1 MSSSDL
7 LLTRGKSVSKDNHDI
22 NSVKF
27 ISHNNSYSRKRLGS
41 ILTQGVGSGLGRS
54 VGSDV
59 VSRDDEGGIA
69 SVDLKIHHHHMFN
82 TTSSAVKG
90 MESLDV
96 VTVKK
101 NELYDMRILSDNPR
115 GELKCSNASIQSR
128 ASHPRQMFLI
138 FLRLHQ
144 HFYHPKRS
152 KYRNQSEG
160 TAERFQ
166 ARSFHPRFRDQL
178 RPTNK
183 SKVKHDVRSQP
194 RMRKSKS

>member
-41 ILTQGVGSGLGRS
+41 ILTQAGSGLGHS

-59 VSRDDEGGIA
+59 ASRDDEGGIA

-115 GELKCSNASIQSR
+115 GELKFQTSTYKAE
-128 ASHPRQMFLI
+128 PLTLEMFLI
-138 FLRLHQ
+138 FRRLHQ
-144 HFYHPKRS
+144 HFDHPKRS
-152 KYRNQSEG
+152 KYRKQSEG
-160 TAERFQ
+160 TA
-166 ARSFHPRFRDQL
+166 
-178 RPTNK
+178 
-183 SKVKHDVRSQP
+183 
-194 RMRKSKS
+194 